1 MREVLQ
7 KLTKRRVVENGSLRF
22 LFSTGYYKN
31 GVKVRKLVALVVK
44 WRNRLGIWSS
54 ANRENC
60 GSSGYTCIKHC
71 FFRLLL
77 LSSIDSWTE
86 RKWFERNKIMVLEK
100 A

>member
-60 GSSGYTCIKHC
+60 GSSGYTYQTL
-71 FFRLLL
+71 FF
-77 LSSIDSWTE
+77 SSTTPV
-86 RKWFERNKIMVLEK
+86 FN
-100 A
+100 